1 MNQSEQ
7 QKLKEQKADLKSE
20 TAYQGRFITVKRQ
33 TYQWKDEPSHVSDL
47 VEHPGAVAI
56 LPITSDGRL
65 LLIRQWRRSVGEILI
80 EVPAGILEKG
90 EEVRACAGRELQE
103 ETGYRAREIIPL
115 GFFYTTPGF
124 TNERLYL
131 FIGKGLEEA
140 PLPPDEH
147 EAIDLHPLSLDEAIS
162 LIEMGGIIDAKTI
175 VAILRY
181 ARMSL

>member
-7 QKLKEQKADLKSE
+7 QMLKEQKASLTSE
-20 TAYQGRFITVKRQ
+20 TAYQGRFITVRRE
-33 TYQWKDEPSHVSDL
+33 TYQWKDEPSHVCDI

-65 LLIRQWRRSVGEILI
+65 LLIRQWRRAAREIMI

-90 EEVRACAGRELQE
+90 EDILACAGRELQE
-103 ETGYRAREIIPL
+103 ETGYRAREITPL

-124 TNERLYL
+124 TNEKLYL
-131 FIGKGLEEA
+131 FIGKDLEEA
-140 PLPPDEH
+140 PLPPDAH
-147 EAIDLHPLSLDEAIS
+147 EAIDLHPLSLDEALG
-162 LIEMGGIIDAKTI
+162 LIESGGINDAKTI

-181 ARMSL
+181 ARRQP